1 MGRLVGQ
8 GIETYVTDQIN
19 TRQIIAG
26 SGIGDT
32 SRSVDFLQIQNNRN
46 AWLKLGSSVKVLTA
60 KEMLI
65 ELQKDGKNPNLTEK
79 IIEESR
85 TTGIQR
91 LKDMD
96 IPNPETFMG
105 IGLATEA
112 VLFNSLSK
120 VNPADW
126 NEKGYI
132 PGTYTFRSGVTGNQ
146 SLWNN
151 NAYGLGG
158 NPQGLV
164 PPPGL
169 IDAKIDALNR
179 GSIRK
184 AVVNIKA
191 HNKFQFELI
200 ELLYLR
206 LGYTMLLEWGWD
218 KYIDNPSEG
227 IKQMSNTL
235 METNWFYSN
244 DKYNT
249 SFRDVIKN
257 IESFRILYKGNYD
270 GFVGRVSNFSWDFDS
285 DGTYNITLNLITVG
299 DVVESLKIN
308 HPQKS
313 INKDDIT
320 RKITEYNKSD
330 SREKGYGGDQKLAG
344 DAAIVTNAG
353 NSTLSYDL
361 FIDIIDISTE
371 DKWFGGYYGKYDSN
385 YFNLFNSFYGGKI
398 LPTKTFSE
406 KENETTTLTYSDDQY
421 IERDKYGYFLTFR
434 ELINKIQQL
443 CIHSVSNNSI
453 INIDNETESNLMVA
467 YPNQISL
474 DPRVCFTKPAFSTSL
489 TYTNNKDNYINPDGV
504 HRNLKEWFTVDENNT
519 NCVYGK
525 IMNLYI
531 NYDFISKCLEKTTK
545 KGEVFLFKFLQNL
558 CDGINSAM
566 GNVNNLEPIIEDD
579 FNIKIQDQNKIRG
592 IETSKYK
599 DRFKEDDDFDFEL
612 FGYNPTNSTSN
623 IIRKFNFE
631 TKITPDLAS
640 MISIGATSN
649 GTSTKNYDATAFSNW
664 NSGLRDQYQLNFT
677 DPLDEKIRGE
687 IEGTVLTENDKE
699 MLSASFA
706 ASDIDTNVGA
716 DWFPVPFT
724 GTKPSATKSTKALG
738 IEFEGTRNPKNNDLI
753 VINLGVYYDW
763 ETYVSLAEG
772 KKLANLAEENRLKN
786 IKNKNIDAYGFGKDY
801 IRYLMNGFGGKFSKS
816 LISRNLYYA
825 LNPDF
830 IKTGKT
836 LFKAYVDNID
846 NTLYEK
852 YGDPST
858 KIGFIPLDLSLE
870 SDGISGIKIYNRLN
884 IKQTLLPKQ
893 YPKSVEFLIKNVNHT
908 ISDNDWSTELKTLS
922 TPKTNSHLE
931 DSFNLNEVTKD
942 IVNKTLFVFNG
953 LKTSLTTGI
962 NVENLNSRTGLI
974 FDPTQP
980 SPPKT
985 QIVLHH
991 TAGNQTSEGY
1001 INGWKKFSYPIA
1013 THYIIP
1019 REGQTEQVF
1028 ADEYWSNHLGTS
1040 TPNTPAL
1047 QKGSLSIEIS
1057 NYGYLTLKKNQKG
1070 DFAWTTWS
1078 GQEVPG
1084 DQVVE
1089 PYQIWEDGRVIPM
1102 HGGYRGFGRF
1112 QKYTEGQIKAL
1123 ENILRKWKSK
1133 YPNIPQKLT
1142 YDNFKDLFPKT
1153 NKTSD
1158 NALAKF
1164 PGLYTHNSYR
1174 TDKLD
1179 IFPQKELLEM
1189 LMGLDGEST
1198 TTTTSSSTFTY
1209 YPQFAK
1215 VTEEVNNKE
1224 VKVTIEYDD
1233 GTNIGTAVGEA
1244 VASSR
1249 DYRKIAIAKS
1259 SATLKAKGYLA
1270 NIFNN

>member
-65 ELQKDGKNPNLTEK
+65 ELQKDGKNPDLTEK

-151 NAYGLGG
+151 SAYGLGG
-158 NPQGLV
+158 NSQGLV

-257 IESFRILYKGNYD
+257 VESLRTLYKGNYD

-330 SREKGYGGDQKLAG
+330 LRKRKGNDQKLAG

-371 DKWFGGYYGKYDSN
+371 DKWVGREDSN
-385 YFNLFNSFYGGKI
+385 YFNLFNSWFGSTI
-398 LPTKTFSE
+398 IPTKTFSE
-406 KENETTTLTYSDDQY
+406 KENKTTTLTYSDDQY

-443 CIHSVSNNSI
+443 CIHSVSNTTV
-453 INIDNETESNLMVA
+453 INIDNDIETNLMVA

-474 DPRVCFTKPAFSTSL
+474 DPRICFTKPAYSTSL
-489 TYTNNKDNYINPDGV
+489 TDSTKANYITTDLF
-504 HRNLKEWFTVDENNT
+504 HQDLKEWFTVDECNT
-519 NCVYGK
+519 SCVYGK

-566 GNVNNLEPIIEDD
+566 GDVNNLEPIIEDD
-579 FNIKIQDQNKIRG
+579 FNIKIQDQSKIRG

-612 FGYNPTNSTSN
+612 FGYNKTNSTSN

-640 MISIGATSN
+640 MISIGATAN
-649 GTSTKNYDATAFSNW
+649 GTDTKNYDATAFSNW

-677 DPLDEKIRGE
+677 DPLDETVRGE
-687 IEGTVLTENDKE
+687 IPGTALTENDKK

-724 GTKPSATKSTKALG
+724 GIKPSSRKTTEALG
-738 IEFEGTRNPKNNDLI
+738 LEFKGTRNPKNNDLI
-753 VINLGVYYDW
+753 VVNTGVYYDW

-772 KKLANLAEENRLKN
+772 KKYANQAEENRLKN
-786 IKNKNIDAYGFGKDY
+786 IKNKKIDAYGFGKDY
-801 IRYLMNGFGGKFSKS
+801 IRYLINGFGGKFNQSQ
-816 LISRNLYYA
+816 IYRNLYYT

-922 TPKTNSHLE
+922 TPKTKSHLE
-931 DSFNLNEVTKD
+931 DNFNLNEVTNNVIQKQ
-942 IVNKTLFVFNG
+942 LFVLPA
-953 LKTSLTTGI
+953 LKKSLTTGI

-974 FDPTQP
+974 YDNTPIPTK
-980 SPPKT
+980 S

-991 TAGNQTSEGY
+991 TAGNQKPEGY

-1019 REGQTEQVF
+1019 RAGQTEQVF

-1040 TPNTPAL
+1040 TSNTPAL
-1047 QKGSLSIEIS
+1047 QRESLSIELS
-1057 NYGYLTLKKNQKG
+1057 NYGFLTLKKNKKG
-1070 DFAWTTWS
+1070 KFAWTTWS
-1078 GQEVPG
+1078 GQEVPD
-1084 DQVVE
+1084 DQRVE

-1102 HGGYRGFGRF
+1102 HGGYRGFSSF
-1112 QKYTEGQIKAL
+1112 QKYTKGQIKSL
-1123 ENILRKWKSK
+1123 KNILRGWKSK
-1133 YPNIPQKLT
+1133 YPQIPQKLT
-1142 YDNFKDLFPKT
+1142 YDNFRDLFPET
-1153 NKTSD
+1153 NETSKK
-1158 NALAKF
+1158 ALAKEK
-1164 PGLYTHNSYR
+1164 GLYTHNSYR

-1198 TTTTSSSTFTY
+1198 TTTSSSSSTFKFY
-1209 YPQFAK
+1209 SQFAK

-1270 NIFNN
+1270 NLFNN